1 MLYPPYAPQDELL
14 LLLLR
19 AGTMVLLRFTE
30 PLRCFVQLSELA
42 FGSGP
47 ACGAVQLLLL
57 LLLLLLRLLLL
68 NQAMH
73 LCKDCV

>member
-1 MLYPPYAPQDELL
+1 MHPPYAPQDELL

-19 AGTMVLLRFTE
+19 GTGTMVLLRFTE

-57 LLLLLLRLLLL
+57 LLLLLRLLLL